1 MTAYSY
7 RTCKE
12 LYIQFIYICLNDA
25 STYIILPLIGHK
37 NGYKSTDHELY
48 SDADPRSVLLKAV
61 KLCKADYYEAMLLAL
76 GVLDLHLM
84 LPDDYWMAKEFGC
97 GLASKNLGKHKSAR
111 NYFNSLMKLASSFDS
126 NGNNALA
133 CWYLGDIEMSFG
145 NFANAEK
152 HYINA
157 VQNFAPNTVAA
168 IFEIELSESVL
179 YLKFGQC
186 QKALKKNKDSVSTL
200 HKAIELASNKEE
212 LLEANTNM
220 GHAYMNIHDYKQSLY
235 YYKVS
240 LRLSLE
246 LGDHKSE
253 GLSHGNIGSA
263 LLNLNEKACA
273 LEHLITAYQF
283 SAKYECNSI
292 AVGRAV
298 SNLASGYVAIDDI
311 NKALE
316 YYKIAR
322 DHFIYARDLQ
332 AEGRACGNIG
342 NMYMLQKD
350 YKKAIEFYEEA
361 LTLVSDQGSKEAAYH
376 NRCLAKFEMAV
387 TQEDYV
393 NALVL
398 VEETRACTV
407 SKLMLKKKAIMHSK
421 CEAGSNPMTIED
433 IYETVKRHKVP
444 VIFTSYCISK
454 LLTWILVPKKDD
466 IKMKCCSIQL
476 TDFGNSSFEQ
486 YIQYKLLEVGFN
498 LFESPSDE
506 QKEAFT
512 KLYDRIGKEIE
523 EAFHNLGD
531 GKIKEFIFIPDNVTH
546 LLPLGAMLDKRTSE
560 VLGDRYR
567 IRIYPSILSLQM
579 MDMIH
584 TDTEVQISSSERDCL
599 IVGNPKI
606 PPFRHDNTQWNL
618 GRLPY
623 AELEAKNISS
633 ILNVNPL
640 IKEHATKPGVL
651 YRIRNAK
658 IIHIATHGS
667 GSTGFLAFS
676 SSFPLSK
683 EGCAKAE
690 EILIYPSDIE
700 KLNISPALVVLSS
713 CQANQ
718 GTNSNDSV
726 MGMAGAFL
734 CAGAHSVLVSSF
746 SVADEST
753 CVFMELFYQF
763 LMDSF
768 SSSHALQKSTQCM
781 RCIRKFSGFNHW
793 AGFQL
798 IGQDI
803 SICQETHHNPVLNKL
818 LGKTSIFP
826 SEAVEN
832 IKHGLQNSNPSKIQ
846 VSVVDC

>member
-1 MTAYSY
+1 M
-7 RTCKE
+7 
-12 LYIQFIYICLNDA
+12 
-25 STYIILPLIGHK
+25 YIILPLIEHKLK
-37 NGYKSTDHELY
+37 NGCKNTDHEY
-48 SDADPRSVLLKAV
+48 SDANPNSVLLKAV
-61 KLCKADYYEAMLLAL
+61 VLFKADYYEGMLLVL

-84 LPDDYWMAKEFGC
+84 LPADYQMAKEFGC
-97 GLASKNLGKHKSAR
+97 GLASKKLGKYKNAR
-111 NYFNSLMKLASSFDS
+111 NYFTSLMKLASSFDS
-126 NGNNALA
+126 NGNYGLA
-133 CWYLGDIEMSFG
+133 CWYLGDIEILFG
-145 NFANAEK
+145 NFVNAEK
-152 HYINA
+152 HYGNA

-168 IFEIELSESVL
+168 IFEVELSESVL
-179 YLKFGQC
+179 YIKFGQC
-186 QKALKKNKDSVSTL
+186 QKALEKNKDSVSTL

-212 LLEANTNM
+212 LLEANMNM
-220 GHAYMNIHDYKQSLY
+220 GHAYMDLHDYKQSLH
-235 YYKVS
+235 YYKES
-240 LRLSLE
+240 LRLSVE

-253 GLSHGNIGSA
+253 GLSHGNIGRV
-263 LLNLNEKACA
+263 LLNLNEKACV
-273 LEHLITAYQF
+273 LEHLFTAYLF
-283 SAKYECNSI
+283 SAKYERNSI

-298 SNLASGYVAIDDI
+298 SNLANGYAAIDDI

-316 YYKIAR
+316 CYKTAQG
-322 DHFIYARDLQ
+322 HFIYARDLQ

-342 NMYMLQKD
+342 NMYMLLKD
-350 YKKAIEFYEEA
+350 YKMAIEYYEEA

-376 NRCLAKFEMAV
+376 NRCLAKFEIAV
-387 TQEDYV
+387 AQEDYL

-398 VEETRACTV
+398 AEETRACTV
-407 SKLMLKKKAIMHSK
+407 SKSMLKKKAIMYPK
-421 CEAGSNPMTIED
+421 CDAGSNPMTIED
-433 IYETVKRHKVP
+433 IYKTVTQHKVP

-454 LLTWILVPKKDD
+454 LLMWILVPIKDD
-466 IKMKCCSIQL
+466 TKLKCCSIQL

-523 EAFHNLGD
+523 KAFKDLGD
-531 GKIKEFIFIPDNVTH
+531 GKITEFIFIPDNVTH
-546 LLPLGAMLDKRTSE
+546 LLPLSAMLDKQTSE
-560 VLGDRYR
+560 IFGDRYK

-579 MDMIH
+579 MGMIH
-584 TDTEVQISSSERDCL
+584 TDKKVQISSSERDCL
-599 IVGNPKI
+599 VVGNPKI
-606 PPFRHDNTQWNL
+606 PPFIHDNTQWNL

-623 AELEAKNISS
+623 AELEAKYISN
-633 ILNVNPL
+633 ILNVSPL
-640 IKEHATKPGVL
+640 LREQATKYGVI

-683 EGCAKAE
+683 DGCAKAE

-700 KLNISPALVVLSS
+700 GLNISPTLVVLSS
-713 CQANQ
+713 CQANR
-718 GTNSNDSV
+718 GSNSSDAV

-753 CVFMELFYQF
+753 CVFMELFYHF
-763 LMDSF
+763 LMDGF

-803 SICQETHHNPVLNKL
+803 SICQETRYNPVLNKL

-832 IKHGLQNSNPSKIQ
+832 IKHGLQNSNASKIQ